1 VQAQSRVEYCSGRPE
16 ASPYAPPVV
25 APRIPEELAT
35 ARLVLRR
42 WRPNDLDALAEVF
55 ALPEVWEFPFG
66 RGLTR
71 EETAHYL
78 SQFLESWA
86 RDGYGMY
93 ALELLGTD
101 RLIGFTGIRLATWF
115 SEIDGNIEIGWRL
128 HPECWRKGYATEAA
142 MASLRV
148 GFSELGPERIVAVV
162 EPANSASLRL
172 AERLGMRVVRRV
184 VEPRLQKTLEVC
196 VVERARYGALV
207 DPPSGASGSGEDG
220 AVVEGDDIVA
230 ELGEIR
236 VVRRDDDGHP
246 TPRRA

>member
-1 VQAQSRVEYCSGRPE
+1 MVT
-16 ASPYAPPVV
+16 
-25 APRIPEELAT
+25 PRIPEELAT

-42 WRPNDLDALAEVF
+42 WRPSDLDALAEVF

-115 SEIDGNIEIGWRL
+115 SEIDGDIEIGWRL

-162 EPANSASLRL
+162 EPANTASLRL

-184 VEPRLQKTLEVC
+184 VEPRLQKTLEV
-196 VVERARYGALV
+196 
-207 DPPSGASGSGEDG
+207 
-220 AVVEGDDIVA
+220 
-230 ELGEIR
+230 
-236 VVRRDDDGHP
+236 
-246 TPRRA
+246 